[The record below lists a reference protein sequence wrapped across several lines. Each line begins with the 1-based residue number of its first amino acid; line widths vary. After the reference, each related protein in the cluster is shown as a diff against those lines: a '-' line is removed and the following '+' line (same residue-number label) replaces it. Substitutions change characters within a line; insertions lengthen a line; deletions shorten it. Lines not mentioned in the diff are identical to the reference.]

1 MNKIKMILRIYRD
14 GEQVNEIKSTSQAV
28 IYKEIAK
35 IYRQKV
41 DKLADCVKI
50 VTGLCELQRA
60 AVYTHFDDYTGK
72 QIKYVYKYTFDGVQ
86 L

>member
-1 MNKIKMILRIYRD
+1 MKMILKIYRN
-14 GEQVNEIKSTSQAV
+14 GEQVNEIKSASQTV
-28 IYKEIAK
+28 IYREIAK

-41 DKLADCVKI
+41 DKLADKVEI

-72 QIKYVYKYTFDGVQ
+72 RMKYVYKYTFDGVQ

>member
-1 MNKIKMILRIYRD
+1 MKMVLEIYRD

-41 DKLADCVKI
+41 DKLADRVEI

-60 AVYTHFDDYTGK
+60 AVYAHLDDHTGK
-72 QIKYVYKYTFDGVQ
+72 RTKYIYKYTFNGVQ